1 MRKLQNDL
9 RHLRQKEEIKMN
21 KKKFDSNLYLL
32 AGILFLVAG
41 LIQNMTT
48 FYVIGC
54 AMFVLA
60 FSNRKK

>member
-1 MRKLQNDL
+1 MIRGISGRK
-9 RHLRQKEEIKMN
+9 RKKMN

-41 LIQNMTT
+41 LIQNMAT

>member
-1 MRKLQNDL
+1 
-9 RHLRQKEEIKMN
+9 MN